1 LVYAAGAEGLQHSR
15 RMNDELIPPS
25 GGPLEIRVDRPFAFA
40 IQHTKSGACL
50 FLGRV
55 TDPR

>member
-1 LVYAAGAEGLQHSR
+1 
-15 RMNDELIPPS
+15 
-25 GGPLEIRVDRPFAFA
+25 LEIRVDRPFFFA
-40 IQHTKSGACL
+40 IQHIKSGACL